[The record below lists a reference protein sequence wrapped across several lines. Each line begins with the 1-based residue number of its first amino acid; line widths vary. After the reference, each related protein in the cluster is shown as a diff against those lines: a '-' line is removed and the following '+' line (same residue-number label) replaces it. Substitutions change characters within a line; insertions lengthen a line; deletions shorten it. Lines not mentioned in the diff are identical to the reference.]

1 MKPTILLLTLLSVAC
16 TKQADHEAEK
26 SAITKLIDDETRY
39 AAAADSASWKKY
51 WRQTDESL
59 FTITGAEGTQQF
71 QGWNAIQTG
80 LTTDAKPFN
89 LKIKRDNYQYTIG
102 NDVAFVSFDQEDN
115 WGGSE
120 DRKTKETR
128 TLRKVDGEWKI
139 VNLNVI
145 DVSSFEKANSP
156 SYHIA
161 KENIPVGMKAPKTI
175 LRSKSG
181 LGGMTAAYNE
191 LPAGSDMSPLFEGL
205 PGNSCTAPHWGYIL
219 EGAIRIKYVDG
230 KEELV
235 KAGEIFYWPAGHL
248 PFVEKD
254 VKLIDFS
261 PEAELNVVLAHIAK
275 KMEQQP
281 K

>member
-1 MKPTILLLTLLSVAC
+1 MKPAILLLALLSVAC
-16 TKQADHEAEK
+16 SKQVDTEAEK

-39 AAAADSASWKKY
+39 AAAADSANWKKY
-51 WRQTDESL
+51 WNHTDESG

-71 QGWNAIQTG
+71 KGWKAIQTG
-80 LTTDAKPFN
+80 LTTDAKPFD
-89 LKIKRDNYQYTIG
+89 LKITRDNYQYTIG
-102 NDVAFVSFDQEDN
+102 NDLAFVSFDQEDN
-115 WGGSE
+115 WGGTE
-120 DRKTKETR
+120 GRKTRETR
-128 TLRKVDGEWKI
+128 TLRKADGEWKI

-145 DVSSFEKANSP
+145 DVSSFDKKTAD

-161 KENIPVGMKAPKTI
+161 KENIPVGMKGPKTI

-191 LPAGSDMSPLFEGL
+191 LPAGGDMSPLFEGL

-219 EGAIRIKYVDG
+219 EGSIRIKYVDG
-230 KEELV
+230 KEETV
-235 KAGEIFYWPAGHL
+235 NAGEIFYWPAGHL

-261 PEAELNVVLAHIAK
+261 PEAELNVVLAHIGK
-275 KMEQQP
+275 KMAE
-281 K
+281 KK